1 MLRICDFADVNDLHC
16 LSLVKNVWVYDNT
29 LSCFLSY
36 STFVSQV
43 VTGYLPN
50 LILQLFLSLVPPI
63 MIIFSSMQG
72 YISFSEIQKSACT
85 KMLWFTVWNIFFA
98 NVLSGSVLYQVN
110 IILEPKEIPKILAE
124 VVPAQVK
131 INFHY

>member
-1 MLRICDFADVNDLHC
+1 
-16 LSLVKNVWVYDNT
+16 
-29 LSCFLSY
+29 
-36 STFVSQV
+36 
-43 VTGYLPN
+43 
-50 LILQLFLSLVPPI
+50 
-63 MIIFSSMQG
+63 
-72 YISFSEIQKSACT
+72 
-85 KMLWFTVWNIFFA
+85 MLWFTIWNIFFA